1 VRQAGTSG
9 CSGTWATARSGG
21 PSETRPTRT
30 RTVPNVSQPRNGP
43 DRTIRRSWRAR
54 GVQMKVLKWT
64 AATGAIAVGTIL
76 LLSKNDI
83 QRIVRMHAM

>member
-1 VRQAGTSG
+1 V
-9 CSGTWATARSGG
+9 ARL
-21 PSETRPTRT
+21 RPGYPHAYCFHC
-30 RTVPNVSQPRNGP
+30 VQPRNGP
-43 DRTIRRSWRAR
+43 RSAHPTGLVRTR

-64 AATGAIAVGTIL
+64 AATWVIAVGTIL